1 MKNTAWKEQAAA
13 LMDTRFHFRSFCY
26 NFAFLHGWLGPT
38 NQEYPTDWLYHI
50 LYTPLPLAKELTAGR
65 HDVPKLPADCKHSR
79 FCVGFHATVMV
90 DASSTCSVFLLKDIC
105 HNSRS

>member
-1 MKNTAWKEQAAA
+1 
-13 LMDTRFHFRSFCY
+13 MDTRFHFCSFCY
-26 NFAFLHGWLGPT
+26 NFAFLHGWLGSM

-50 LYTPLPLAKELTAGR
+50 LYTPLLLAKELIAGGR
-65 HDVPKLPADCKHSR
+65 DVPKLPADCKHSR

-90 DASSTCSVFLLKDIC
+90 DASSACSMFLLKDMC